1 LSGRKK
7 SSSIFFRGV
16 KNPPGFFPQRK
27 KPRWFFVAFV
37 ENAPALKKRD
47 LSLPINDLSAKSL
60 RTGLFDTERLHMSS
74 EDAVGRIRP
83 DDELIK
89 RAAVQEIFG
98 GISTSALYEDPEL
111 MGLKIDVTAAGKS
124 PHMVR
129 WIAREVH
136 DLRAQ
141 RVARSEE
148 RAAAI
153 RAQIEERRERRR
165 AKQRARTAAK
175 PSARVPDLPNPD

>member
-1 LSGRKK
+1 
-7 SSSIFFRGV
+7 
-16 KNPPGFFPQRK
+16 
-27 KPRWFFVAFV
+27 
-37 ENAPALKKRD
+37 
-47 LSLPINDLSAKSL
+47 
-60 RTGLFDTERLHMSS
+60 MSR
-74 EDAVGRIRP
+74 EGAVGRIRP

-89 RAAVQEIFG
+89 RAAGQEIFG

>member
-74 EDAVGRIRP
+74 EDDVGRIRP

-129 WIAREVH
+129 WIARGGPRSPRPARGEKRRTGRRYSSA
-136 DLRAQ
+136 DRRAARAPPRQAARPNRREALRAG
-141 RVARSEE
+141 
-148 RAAAI
+148 
-153 RAQIEERRERRR
+153 
-165 AKQRARTAAK
+165 
-175 PSARVPDLPNPD
+175 P